1 MPTLKNVPA
10 NSSENTG
17 EGDSF
22 FDAFRDMVRPFAQT
36 LAEDTAFARPP
47 VNVPT
52 HHSSQAARCCRRIPA
67 CLSPER

>member
-10 NSSENTG
+10 NSSENTD

-36 LAEDTAFARPP
+36 LAEDIAISKSVVASHFLVTLEAWL
-47 VNVPT
+47 
-52 HHSSQAARCCRRIPA
+52 CRHRDQG
-67 CLSPER
+67 SPCTL